1 MTVEEIHPV
10 GDTHGGLPLEDR
22 DENTR
27 VFASA
32 SRIQSPRIEANRL
45 SQRQRRAG
53 ADAAASPVWAVIPSR
68 GRSVSEIFFDPEYA
82 ALRATVLSLA
92 RDGHHLL
99 NRSARNHSRPDSRA
113 LGRLLRR
120 IDRLDLE
127 LAHRGGVPVQRWV
140 HQLKCLLLDRAA
152 THT

>member
-1 MTVEEIHPV
+1 
-10 GDTHGGLPLEDR
+10 LEDN

-53 ADAAASPVWAVIPSR
+53 TDATASPVWAVIPSR
-68 GRSVSEIFFDPEYA
+68 GRSVSENYFDPEYA

-99 NRSARNHSRPDSRA
+99 TRSARNQYQPDSRA
-113 LGRLLRR
+113 LRRLLQR
-120 IDRLDLE
+120 IDRLDE
-127 LAHRGGVPVQRWV
+127 HLAHRGQVPVQRWV
-140 HQLKCLLLDRAA
+140 HQLKRLLLDRAA